1 MDAFKDLNNLY
12 FFAKVVDCGSYTAAA
27 EMLGM
32 QTSKLSRR
40 IGALERD
47 PGVPLHNRTPRK
59 FSPPEGGKTPHR
71 HCVALIAEAEAAK
84 DAINQTLSSPRGL
97 VRVSC

>member
-32 QTSKLSRR
+32 QTSKSGGRSVQGRR
-40 IGALERD
+40 NSVRARSIEPVRQEEVMSHA
-47 PGVPLHNRTPRK
+47 N
-59 FSPPEGGKTPHR
+59 S
-71 HCVALIAEAEAAK
+71 AAS
-84 DAINQTLSSPRGL
+84 AAPT
-97 VRVSC
+97 